1 MQHAD
6 KDLGVRIIEVIPLSV
21 DLNPVHYDSK
31 ANMLFLLLCLFPYW
45 GIQELIVALPIHSI
59 VLWAITY

>member
-21 DLNPVHYDSK
+21 DLNPMHYDSK
-31 ANMLFLLLCLFPYW
+31 ANMLFLLLCLFPY
-45 GIQELIVALPIHSI
+45 
-59 VLWAITY
+59 